1 MEKAGFI
8 GLGIMGKPMAK
19 HLVKAGFDLL
29 VNDLNEEAV
38 KELAACGAKAAGLK
52 EIGESCDIIFLC
64 LPSGAVSKAVLFGQ
78 DGVASGLSAGKL
90 VCDHSSVTPD
100 ESVYC
105 HDELAKLGAGF
116 VDAPIS
122 GGEPGAIAA
131 SLAIMCG
138 GSEEDFRRLLPYF
151 GAIGRSAV
159 LIGGPGS
166 GSVTKLA
173 NQIIV
178 NMNIA
183 AVSEALV
190 LAEKCGADPE
200 KVYKAIKGGLAG
212 SAVLDAK
219 APMMYERN
227 FKAGGKI
234 SINHKDLKN
243 VMNTA
248 IANSVP
254 LPMTA
259 ELYQVYQTMM
269 VNGHQD
275 EDHSAIVKYFE
286 KLAGVEVKR
295 AKEE

>member
-1 MEKAGFI
+1 
-8 GLGIMGKPMAK
+8 
-19 HLVKAGFDLL
+19 
-29 VNDLNEEAV
+29 EAV
-38 KELAACGAKAAGLK
+38 AELVSCGAKAASLK
-52 EIGESCDIIFLC
+52 EIGEKCGVIFLC
-64 LPSGAVSKAVLFGQ
+64 LPSGAISKQVLFGEN
-78 DGVASGLSAGKL
+78 GVASGLAPGKL
-90 VCDHSSVTPD
+90 VCDPSSVTPD

-105 HDELAKLGAGF
+105 HDELAKIGAGF
-116 VDAPIS
+116 MDAPIS
-122 GGEPGAIAA
+122 GGEPGAVAA
-131 SLAIMCG
+131 TLAIMCG
-138 GSEEDFRRLLPYF
+138 GSEEDFKRLLPF
-151 GAIGRSAV
+151 FEIIGSSAV

-200 KVYKAIKGGLAG
+200 KVYRAIRGGLAG

-275 EDHSAIVKYFE
+275 EDHSAIVQYFE
-286 KLAGVEVKR
+286 KLAGVEVK
-295 AKEE
+295 KL

>member
-1 MEKAGFI
+1 MKKTGFI
-8 GLGIMGKPMAK
+8 GLGIMGRPMAK
-19 HLVKAGFDLL
+19 HLVSAGIDLA
-29 VNDLNEEAV
+29 VNDLDERAV
-38 KELAACGAKAAGLK
+38 ADLVSCGARAASLK
-52 EIGESCDIIFLC
+52 EIGETCDVILLC
-64 LPSGAVSKAVLFGQ
+64 LPSGKISKDVLFGEN
-78 DGVASGLSAGKL
+78 GVASGLTAGKL

-100 ESVYC
+100 ESAYC
-105 HDELAKLGAGF
+105 HDELAKLGVGF

-122 GGEPGAIAA
+122 GGEPGAVAGT
-131 SLAIMCG
+131 LAIMCG
-138 GSEEDFRRLLPYF
+138 GSEDDFDSLKYVF
-151 GAIGRSAV
+151 DVYGSSAV

-166 GSVTKLA
+166 GSVTKLV

-200 KVYKAIKGGLAG
+200 KVYRAIRGGLAG

-248 IANSVP
+248 IANSIP

-269 VNGHQD
+269 VAGLQD
-275 EDHSAIVKYFE
+275 EDHSSIVKYFE
-286 KLAGVEVKR
+286 KLAGVTVK
-295 AKEE
+295 KH